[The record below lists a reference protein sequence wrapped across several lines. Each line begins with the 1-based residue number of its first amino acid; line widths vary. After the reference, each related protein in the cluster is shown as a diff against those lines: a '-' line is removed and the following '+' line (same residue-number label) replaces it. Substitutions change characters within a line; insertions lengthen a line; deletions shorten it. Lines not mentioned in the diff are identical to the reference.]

1 MKVDMLRLKVELL
14 CEGCKLSAKID
25 KGMKVGAGPAG
36 GRYIVL
42 PGGFC
47 VNTAFWG
54 TFTEKSS
61 WELTE
66 RNGEYFLMRKED
78 DEILE
83 EVPIEVVPNP
93 NFYSLTTSDETPMWK
108 IALLHGTNC
117 LATTVHQKCVYW
129 KLGKKCKFCGIELSL
144 RSGTTIPV
152 KTPKQFREVV
162 EAATEEGVCNCITLT
177 TGTTATPDR
186 GATLLAEVVR
196 EVKSHQKIPIHIQV
210 EPPEKDKYLEMLAD
224 AGADTIGI
232 HIETFDRRILKEVCP
247 GKAETTLEKHFEA
260 WKRSV
265 ELFGEEQV
273 SSFLIVGLGED
284 DESILRGA
292 EELARIGVVPYIVPL
307 RPIVGTEFENKRP
320 PSPKRMISLYTRV
333 AETLKIYGVNPNKNK
348 AGCVRCGACSAVSEA
363 LLL

>member
-1 MKVDMLRLKVELL
+1 MKVDLLRLKVELL
-14 CEGCKLSAKID
+14 CEGGRLSAKID
-25 KGMKVGAGPAG
+25 KGRKVGAGPAG

-54 TFTEKSS
+54 AFTEKSPL
-61 WELTE
+61 ELTE
-66 RNGEYFLMRKED
+66 RNGEYFLMRKD
-78 DEILE
+78 DETLE

-93 NFYSLTTSDETPMWK
+93 NFYSLKTSDGVPMWK

-117 LATTVHQKCVYW
+117 LATTVNQKCVHW
-129 KLGKKCKFCGIELSL
+129 KFGKECKFCGIDLSL
-144 RSGTTIPV
+144 QSGTTIPV
-152 KTPKQFREVV
+152 KTSKQFREVV
-162 EAATEEGVCNCITLT
+162 EAAAEESVCNFITLT

-186 GATLLAEVVR
+186 GATLLAEVAR
-196 EVKSHQKIPIHIQV
+196 EVKSHQKIPIHVQM
-210 EPPEKDKYLEMLAD
+210 EPPENDKYLEMLAD

-247 GKAETTLEKHFEA
+247 GKAETTLEKYFEE
-260 WKRSV
+260 WRRSV

-273 SSFLIVGLGED
+273 SSFLIAGLGED
-284 DESILRGA
+284 DESILRGV
-292 EELARIGVVPYIVPL
+292 EELARIGVVPYVVPF

-320 PSPKRMISLYTRV
+320 PSSKRMIALYKRV

-348 AGCVRCGACSAVSEA
+348 AGCVRCGACSAVKEA